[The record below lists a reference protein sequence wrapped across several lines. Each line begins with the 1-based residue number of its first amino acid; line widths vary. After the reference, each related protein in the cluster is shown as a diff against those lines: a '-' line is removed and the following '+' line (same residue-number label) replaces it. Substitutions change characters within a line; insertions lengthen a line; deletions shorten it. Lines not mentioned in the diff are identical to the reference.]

1 MADASS
7 MPGATPDWRRSPLQH
22 RAAAFTAGSDATA
35 AIVEVPFQ
43 AQTIVRG
50 DLSDAAFRRQSAEA
64 LGYELPGAPN
74 TTASDHRT
82 TALWLGPDEW
92 LVTGPDGSGEE
103 TRDRLRATLNGLHAA
118 VVDIGASRTLLELRG
133 PGARTALESVCV
145 IDLHPRAFP
154 PGRCAQTMIGPA
166 QIVLLMR
173 SDAPTWWLF
182 VRSAHADWVAAWL
195 TDAMRNTR

>member
-1 MADASS
+1 MADA
-7 MPGATPDWRRSPLQH
+7 GEVTLRRSPLAH
-22 RAAAFTAGSDATA
+22 RAGHFAGVSTDAA
-35 AIVEVPFQ
+35 AIAEVPFQ

-50 DLSDAAFRRQSAEA
+50 APGDPGFRDASIRA
-64 LGYELPGAPN
+64 LGYALPETPN

-92 LVTGPDGSGEE
+92 LVTGPDGSGDD
-103 TRDRLRATLNGLHAA
+103 TRSRLREALSGRHAA
-118 VVDIGASRTLLELRG
+118 VVEVDGSRTLLELRG
-133 PGARTALESVCV
+133 AGALAALESVCV

-166 QIVLLMR
+166 QIILLMR

-182 VRSAHADWVAAWL
+182 VRSSYADWLAVWL